1 MPLRFHWSLSQVGDK
16 FRRAGPSAAM
26 TGRLSLDAQIAF
38 CRQAEE
44 SGIESLLMATGFT
57 RPDPIVLSTA
67 LGMVTTKIKF
77 MVACRSGLFSPTSF
91 VQQVNSVSA
100 ITNGRICVNMVTG
113 HSPHELRYYGDG
125 LSHDERYERA
135 DEFLS
140 VCRAF
145 WQGEEEV
152 TFKGKYYQIEGGKL
166 NARFVSPER
175 ASPEIYLGG
184 NSELAQQLAIKHAQ
198 CLWRFADT
206 PESLR
211 PHVAPVIKQGV
222 EVGLFVSMLAR
233 PTRQQALRDARA
245 MIETLSQQP
254 TKFGRDFALKTDSVA
269 FRSTLELAEK
279 NDSEWLTPVLWTGA
293 IPYLGSPAIAL
304 VGTPEE
310 IASALMEYKAT
321 GVSQFLFSGWPDLE
335 EMTYFGREI
344 LPLIRKKEADAE
356 RARSASMA

>member
-16 FRRAGPSAAM
+16 FRRAGATTAM
-26 TGRLSLDAQIAF
+26 AGRLSLEAQTEF

-44 SGIESLLMATGFT
+44 SGIESVLMATGFT
-57 RPDPIVLSTA
+57 RPDPMVLSTA
-67 LGMVTTKIKF
+67 LGMATTKLKF
-77 MVACRSGLFSPTSF
+77 MVACRSGLCSPTFF

-100 ITNGRICVNMVTG
+100 LINGRICINLVTG
-113 HSPHELRYYGDG
+113 HTPHELRYYGDG
-125 LSHDERYERA
+125 LSHDDRYERA

-145 WQGEEEV
+145 WRSEEEV
-152 TFKGKYYQIEGGKL
+152 NFQGKYYQIEGGKL

-184 NSELAQQLAIKHAQ
+184 NSELAEQLAIKHAH
-198 CLWRFADT
+198 CLWRFADA

-211 PHVAPVIKQGV
+211 PHVAPVVEKGV
-222 EVGLFVSMLAR
+222 EVGLFVSLLAR
-233 PTRQQALRDARA
+233 PTRQQALCDARA
-245 MIETLSQQP
+245 MIESLSQQP

-279 NDSEWLTPVLWTGA
+279 TGSDWLTHTLWTGA

-304 VGTPEE
+304 VGSAEE
-310 IASALMEYKAT
+310 VASAILEYESI

-335 EMTYFGREI
+335 EMTYFGRDI
-344 LPLIRKKEADAE
+344 LPLIRKKELRDGEIAA
-356 RARSASMA
+356 